1 MEQIWVASMFG
12 FDFFPLN
19 MLGIFIIFLLQ
30 VYVLDDVMAR
40 EFELQV
46 YTRIWAT
53 GIYDN
58 LSHPILWGVFFVFLV
73 VNLVLIF

>member
-1 MEQIWVASMFG
+1 MFG
-12 FDFFPLN
+12 FGFFPLN

-46 YTRIWAT
+46 YTRI
-53 GIYDN
+53 
-58 LSHPILWGVFFVFLV
+58 
-73 VNLVLIF
+73 